1 MQRREEVLEERAG
14 QSCETL
20 HDMKTLIGK
29 SVQHQK
35 SIEEVCQCSNH
46 GVNLNEVLLF
56 HGAPNSKING
66 ILSSGFDP
74 RYAGTGTGA
83 MFGQGSYFAHNA
95 SKCFRYAGSH
105 GSANE
110 GTNLRQKVF
119 IVRALL
125 GNPHYQKTMCPDRR
139 MAPANSDSVVA
150 ISKAEGGCVDHR
162 EYILYDGASILPL
175 YVVEFEHL
183 SDCRCQMCY
192 F

>member
-1 MQRREEVLEERAG
+1 MEERAG

-35 SIEEVCQCSNH
+35 SIEEVCQCSDN

-95 SKCFRYAGSH
+95 SKCFRYAVDTDAVNTH
-105 GSANE
+105 CI
-110 GTNLRQKVF
+110 RQSVLM
-119 IVRALL
+119 VRALL
-125 GNPHYQKTMCPDRR
+125 GSPHYQKNMCPDRR
-139 MAPANSDSVVA
+139 MPPANSDSVVA
-150 ISKAEGGCVDHR
+150 LSKAEGGCVDHR
-162 EYILYDGASILPL
+162 EYILYEKAAVLPL

-183 SDCRCQMCY
+183 SDCRCQICCL
-192 F
+192 